1 MLFKN
6 AKLMQ
11 AAVFMMSFLGI
22 KEIPI
27 ADGKVNLQDDQQ
39 TKLKE
44 ELTEKTFN
52 SLIEAFNKDLAEN
65 KETESIRASVEDL
78 LKETEISQEAL
89 DQIIADA
96 KANGGNDTL
105 AIVKAIKTELSTY
118 KVDLANQ
125 KEMIKKL
132 IDTAEDDTPEALL
145 KNKMEK
151 GFKHS
156 LTHAFGSNKDYD
168 AVDGRGWNQALTKG
182 LSASNTDY
190 ADPVVI
196 NKLNGDADLYF
207 RENPTEIKSLHRD
220 NFMLP
225 DFWPKRLN
233 VSDKVTSAVVL
244 TAEITQGRKFN
255 FLPKNVQEIE
265 AEEGKI
271 YPVQIDAEWNGF
283 QLQEIETSWLNMMNK
298 EGSQPEKMSFV
309 RFLVGELMKRARVE
323 DRISSLNG
331 IFVQT
336 PKGADKAGK
345 FINRQ
350 NGLFYQ
356 LWKAR
361 DINKK
366 YRAFA
371 MGPITSQNVYDYFHS
386 DDEANLGFLKRLDQE
401 VLAMTNLVVYVHY
414 KVWVWYKAKY
424 KEING
429 TNMDYKGLPEHFED
443 HPNIRVVTFVD
454 QENPNFVFATFDDN
468 IEILENIPAEKSA
481 YRFQTLLRII
491 YLLGDYKLGI
501 RLIHIGREVREG
513 DPNEFKVQSVWSNDA
528 PIFLEEKY
536 IPAFDTTTG
545 KLSVPYKNV
554 QVDETWKT
562 DITEFTDV
570 KPGQLIKIRGNAN
583 MLVSKSVKDG
593 AKIDLVGNADFN
605 LQLGGTLTLYVKSD
619 LTVMEIN
626 RTGAPAGLPST
637 DVEFN
642 DDVINANAGTK
653 FIYTG
658 AADETL
664 DDITGGTEDKVIRIY
679 GNDIANVDF
688 TIETITGKVNVGGTP
703 IVLSDDSHY
712 LELVSVAGVW
722 YKTTSVTA

>member
-1 MLFKN
+1 
-6 AKLMQ
+6 
-11 AAVFMMSFLGI
+11 
-22 KEIPI
+22 
-27 ADGKVNLQDDQQ
+27 
-39 TKLKE
+39 
-44 ELTEKTFN
+44 
-52 SLIEAFNKDLAEN
+52 
-65 KETESIRASVEDL
+65 
-78 LKETEISQEAL
+78 
-89 DQIIADA
+89 
-96 KANGGNDTL
+96 
-105 AIVKAIKTELSTY
+105 
-118 KVDLANQ
+118 
-125 KEMIKKL
+125 
-132 IDTAEDDTPEALL
+132 
-145 KNKMEK
+145 
-151 GFKHS
+151 
-156 LTHAFGSNKDYD
+156 
-168 AVDGRGWNQALTKG
+168 
-182 LSASNTDY
+182 
-190 ADPVVI
+190 
-196 NKLNGDADLYF
+196 
-207 RENPTEIKSLHRD
+207 
-220 NFMLP
+220 
-225 DFWPKRLN
+225 
-233 VSDKVTSAVVL
+233 
-244 TAEITQGRKFN
+244 
-255 FLPKNVQEIE
+255 
-265 AEEGKI
+265 
-271 YPVQIDAEWNGF
+271 
-283 QLQEIETSWLNMMNK
+283 
-298 EGSQPEKMSFV
+298 
-309 RFLVGELMKRARVE
+309 
-323 DRISSLNG
+323 
-331 IFVQT
+331 
-336 PKGADKAGK
+336 
-345 FINRQ
+345 
-350 NGLFYQ
+350 
-356 LWKAR
+356 
-361 DINKK
+361 
-366 YRAFA
+366 
-371 MGPITSQNVYDYFHS
+371 
-386 DDEANLGFLKRLDQE
+386 
-401 VLAMTNLVVYVHY
+401 
-414 KVWVWYKAKY
+414 
-424 KEING
+424 
-429 TNMDYKGLPEHFED
+429 LPEHFED

-642 DDVINANAGTK
+642 DDVINANQGTK

-658 AADETL
+658 TADETL

-679 GNDIANVDF
+679 GNDNANVDF
-688 TIETITGKVNVGGTP
+688 TIATITGKVNVGGTP